1 MMKTNSGEDQSLEKS
16 GDLSSEVNNVKNF
29 RIRVFEYSRSRS
41 NWEKR
46 KGLEKLIYQETG
58 RYRGRV

>member
-46 KGLEKLIYQETG
+46 KG
-58 RYRGRV
+58 